1 MLQRT
6 SSDEAPLERSTVLR
20 ARELAPATR
29 AWIGSILHIDLT
41 DEDECTLTL
50 RRSMETQTPE
60 QRAIARK
67 RLFELFRQIDAQVK
81 EVPDEEIEAAI
92 DEAIRSVR
100 LQPH

>member
-1 MLQRT
+1 
-6 SSDEAPLERSTVLR
+6 
-20 ARELAPATR
+20 
-29 AWIGSILHIDLT
+29 
-41 DEDECTLTL
+41 
-50 RRSMETQTPE
+50 MEPK